1 MHRFRDKDLRLSITA
16 VLLLTLVGLRSLD
29 AKSTAKNSQQ
39 SRVFTEALAEARRL
53 ADTEAG
59 KAYQG
64 EFGKIVAPRLGDIVG
79 ECTKNLGPTVNLQVV
94 FVFAANGQLEQ
105 VLGGPKD
112 QPAAKCVGDKFR
124 DLQLPAPPHA
134 NWPVSLSIN
143 ISPENAPRLLAEALK
158 LMETGTWEV
167 DATISRAFKFRVHG
181 LLAGQDFDL
190 TVEPEDRNAFRIIA
204 LKDQV
209 WTSYD
214 DSKSWKLEDA
224 KGHALAQRF
233 YAFVHNPLRSEAA
246 SPTLQVVKQET
257 HDGDTWMQLRPK
269 TSDKKK
275 AELQQTEYWIA
286 ISQDAKRNG
295 VRRYEGPVTEPGHEK
310 EPLRC
315 VATYQPASNNAI
327 EPPASTAILP
337 ERDSGKPGPEFAA
350 DNLKY
355 SRDFYSKVHLVAIAN
370 LSLGSAGTA
379 EFKYDRYPNGGPERI
394 QCGDGEFA
402 RKDGKTWLKS
412 NDWGETGKP
421 VDAQTSKR
429 LNNWVGLIQAR
440 LNGEPASNDPSEG
453 ATVMKF
459 IGKEDQGEREEF
471 VFEESKEKPKAK
483 SYPHINFGRF
493 KNAQDQQVLLSEFSG
508 PMRLGGHE
516 AQVKISFSHLVA
528 VNVQETR
535 MVWNEKEKRYV
546 EANDNEAA
554 ESSPSP
560 ASSTSEQSG
569 EDLVN
574 RGIEKAKNG
583 DLDGAIADF
592 NHAIELNPKDDAPYY
607 NRAQAK
613 RLKNDTAGAIAD
625 YTRAIELGSTNPAA
639 YNNRGNARAEN
650 NDRDGAIADYTRAIE
665 LKPDYARAYYN
676 RAMTKQAKGDVA
688 GATVDFKTAEKID
701 PELTREESAADS
713 KSNHSAGATTV
724 SLLDGKLK
732 LDIPSDF
739 SRDPDDSKN
748 PKTLAKFSGPDG
760 AWGEVLRGTHG
771 LTPEDLPGYL
781 KKRVEEYSKGFK
793 WLPKDSHLQWLKKEI
808 VTIDG
813 RKWADWCF
821 VPMLKGKKDYSHN
834 PVYTR
839 FLTTSYKGQLLEITF
854 TSNLNT
860 NPELK
865 KEIDHIMNSVHL
877 EE

>member
-1 MHRFRDKDLRLSITA
+1 MRKNIVVILLATSVLALSA
-16 VLLLTLVGLRSLD
+16 VL
-29 AKSTAKNSQQ
+29 A
-39 SRVFTEALAEARRL
+39 
-53 ADTEAG
+53 
-59 KAYQG
+59 
-64 EFGKIVAPRLGDIVG
+64 
-79 ECTKNLGPTVNLQVV
+79 
-94 FVFAANGQLEQ
+94 
-105 VLGGPKD
+105 
-112 QPAAKCVGDKFR
+112 
-124 DLQLPAPPHA
+124 
-134 NWPVSLSIN
+134 
-143 ISPENAPRLLAEALK
+143 
-158 LMETGTWEV
+158 
-167 DATISRAFKFRVHG
+167 
-181 LLAGQDFDL
+181 
-190 TVEPEDRNAFRIIA
+190 
-204 LKDQV
+204 
-209 WTSYD
+209 
-214 DSKSWKLEDA
+214 
-224 KGHALAQRF
+224 
-233 YAFVHNPLRSEAA
+233 
-246 SPTLQVVKQET
+246 
-257 HDGDTWMQLRPK
+257 
-269 TSDKKK
+269 
-275 AELQQTEYWIA
+275 
-286 ISQDAKRNG
+286 QDAK
-295 VRRYEGPVTEPGHEK
+295 
-310 EPLRC
+310 
-315 VATYQPASNNAI
+315 
-327 EPPASTAILP
+327 
-337 ERDSGKPGPEFAA
+337 FAA
-350 DNLKY
+350 DNWKY
-355 SRDFYSKVHLVAIAN
+355 SRDFYSKVHFVAIAN

-402 RKDGKTWLKS
+402 RKNGKTWLKS

-459 IGKEDQGEREEF
+459 IGKEDEGEREEF
-471 VFEESKEKPKAK
+471 VFEESKEKPKSK
-483 SYPHINFGRF
+483 SYPHISFGRF
-493 KNAQDQQVLLSEFSG
+493 KNEKTDHMLLSEFSG
-508 PMRLGGHE
+508 PMRLGGHD

-560 ASSTSEQSG
+560 ASSTPEQSD

-592 NHAIELNPKDDAPYY
+592 DRAIELNPKDDAPYY

-613 RLKNDTAGAIAD
+613 SLKKDAAGALAD
-625 YTRAIELGSTNPAA
+625 YNRAIELGSTNPAA
-639 YNNRGNARAEN
+639 YNNRGNARAEK

-665 LKPDYARAYYN
+665 LNPNYARAYYN
-676 RAMTKQAKGDVA
+676 RAMTKQAKGDMA
-688 GATVDFKTAEKID
+688 GAKADFKTAEKLD
-701 PELTREESAADS
+701 PELASEESAADS

-739 SRDPDDSKN
+739 SRDPDDPKN
-748 PKTLAKFSGPDG
+748 PKSLAKFSGPDG

-771 LTPEDLPGYL
+771 LPPDKLEGYL
-781 KKRVEEYSKGFK
+781 KMRVAEYSKGFK
-793 WLPKDSHLQWLKKEI
+793 WLPKDSQLQWLKKEI

-813 RKWADWCF
+813 RKWADWRF

-839 FLTTSYKGQLLEITF
+839 FLTTSYKGQLLEINF

-860 NPELK
+860 NPEVK
-865 KEIDHIMNSVHL
+865 QEIDGIMNSVHL